1 MLMRDMYS
9 WSTSDDWSRESTIA
23 DGAALDGRS
32 SLAVVAALV
41 GVAEVLV
48 SRVAMEV
55 RLVEDAGWT
64 GGDWTEAG
72 VAGVGVDADAEW
84 LPAGNG

>member
-9 WSTSDDWSRESTIA
+9 WSTSDDWSRESSVA
-23 DGAALDGRS
+23 AGAALHGRS

-48 SRVAMEV
+48 GRVAMEDWS
-55 RLVEDAGWT
+55 VEDAGWT
-64 GGDWTEAG
+64 GGDWTEVG

-84 LPAGNG
+84 LPVGDG